1 MSLQICS
8 LNSGSNGNC
17 YYIGNSSEAVLIDA
31 GLSARETE
39 RRMKLRGLSVEKV
52 KAIFVSHEHADHIS
66 GVPGLSKKHQ
76 LSVYITGQTLR
87 NSNIPIEEHLVN
99 DFRHAQPIV
108 IGSLKITPFK
118 KSHDAADPHSFVVS
132 GNSTNVGI
140 ITDIG
145 FACKRVLK
153 YFSQCHAAFLESN
166 YCDEMLRNGSY
177 PYHLQER
184 IRGDEGHLSNAQ
196 ALELFQH
203 YKSPELQL
211 LILSHLSKN
220 NNKPELVERIFSSH
234 AGNTKIVIASRYEAG
249 EVFNLDKKAILK
261 PTFMKNRKSP
271 DKQQLSLF

>member
-140 ITDIG
+140 ITGIG

-220 NNKPELVERIFSSH
+220 NNKPELVEKLFTPY
-234 AGNTKIVIASRYEAG
+234 AGDTKIIVASRYEAG
-249 EVFNLDKKAILK
+249 QVFSIENTITQETRPKKFK
-261 PTFMKNRKSP
+261 KEKNQ
-271 DKQQLSLF
+271 QQLSLF

>member
-166 YCDEMLRNGSY
+166 YCDEMLRNGPY

-249 EVFNLDKKAILK
+249 EVFNLEKKAILK

>member
-108 IGSLKITPFK
+108 IGSLQITPFK

-166 YCDEMLRNGSY
+166 YCDEMLRNGPY

>member
-249 EVFNLDKKAILK
+249 EVFNLEKKAILK